1 MDPENSEGEAG
12 KLASD
17 LDLPIILRI
26 GHILV
31 MNGSEAD
38 GDLEY
43 GPPVYGP
50 PLWTK
55 SMDLYVDPVHGLP
68 PWATL
73 NLCG

>member
-1 MDPENSEGEAG
+1 MDPENSEGETG

-26 GHILV
+26 GHITV

-43 GPPVYGP
+43 GPPVYGL
-50 PLWTK
+50 PLWT
-55 SMDLYVDPVHGLP
+55 
-68 PWATL
+68 
-73 NLCG
+73 

>member
-26 GHILV
+26 GHITV

-43 GPPVYGP
+43 RTPGPWTTSVDLVHGPPRGP
-50 PLWTK
+50 GPWTT
-55 SMDLYVDPVHGLP
+55 PVGHP
-68 PWATL
+68 
-73 NLCG
+73 

>member
-17 LDLPIILRI
+17 LDLCIILRV
-26 GHILV
+26 GHFTV

-43 GPPVYGP
+43 WTPGPWTTSVDLVHGPPRGP
-50 PLWTK
+50 GPWTTP
-55 SMDLYVDPVHGLP
+55 VDQP
-68 PWATL
+68 
-73 NLCG
+73 

>member
-1 MDPENSEGEAG
+1 MDTENSEGETG

-26 GHILV
+26 GHITV

-43 GPPVYGP
+43 GPPVHGP
-50 PLWTK
+50 PRGPGPWTTP
-55 SMDLYVDPVHGLP
+55 VDYP
-68 PWATL
+68 
-73 NLCG
+73 

>member
-1 MDPENSEGEAG
+1 MDPEISEGEAG

-43 GPPVYGP
+43 RTPRPWTTSVDLVHGPPRGP
-50 PLWTK
+50 GQWTTP
-55 SMDLYVDPVHGLP
+55 VDHP
-68 PWATL
+68 
-73 NLCG
+73 

>member
-12 KLASD
+12 KLAND

-26 GHILV
+26 GHFTV

-43 GPPVYGP
+43 GPQVHGP
-50 PLWTK
+50 PLWT
-55 SMDLYVDPVHGLP
+55 
-68 PWATL
+68 
-73 NLCG
+73 